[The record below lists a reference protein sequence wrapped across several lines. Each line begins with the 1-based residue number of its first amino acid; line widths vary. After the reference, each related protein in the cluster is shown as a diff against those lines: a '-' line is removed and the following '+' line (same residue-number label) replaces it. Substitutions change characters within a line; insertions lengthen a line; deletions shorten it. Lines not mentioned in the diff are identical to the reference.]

1 MDLYNKYFVNL
12 KVKNDNYKLLGILFL
27 ILVTSYLDIVWIW
40 FYSFVIYYCRFSIVG
55 VDLKI

>member
-12 KVKNDNYKLLGILFL
+12 KVKNDNYMLLSILFL

-40 FYSFVIYYCRFSIVG
+40 FYSFVIYYCYFSIVG

>member
-40 FYSFVIYYCRFSIVG
+40 FYSFVIYYCYFSIVG
-55 VDLKI
+55 VDLEI

>member
-1 MDLYNKYFVNL
+1 MDLYNKYFINV

-40 FYSFVIYYCRFSIVG
+40 FYSFVIYYCYFSIVG
-55 VDLKI
+55 VYLEI

>member
-40 FYSFVIYYCRFSIVG
+40 FYSFVIYYYYFSIVG

>member
-1 MDLYNKYFVNL
+1 MDLYNKYFINL

-55 VDLKI
+55 VDLEI